1 MSQHH
6 LLQGNPKESLAVR
19 GRQELVRIKDN
30 SRTSGR
36 TSPLQKVE
44 VEVRIKDNS
53 RTSGRTSPL
62 QKVEVEAQLPTV
74 TPLDTESSILAEPQL
89 PPSLPSPPQPCSI
102 SAERSVENLVKE
114 STWDLNQ
121 NGSATLG
128 VSALS
133 AWGNHTVGEDPS
145 VLRQRSKLSHKR
157 SPSKNSKNSKR
168 CTNGVKRTLHSDSR
182 QSDVPQQYRHD
193 ITLETSALNWKG
205 KQAHSSDA
213 ERQQHESTRM
223 RLSKKRG
230 QHHHQQQQH
239 HQHHQQQ
246 QHQQQQHQQQQ
257 HQQQQHQQQQHQQQQ
272 HPHQQQHRQHQQQPA
287 TRINTMTRSQRKL
300 LNSSKNVSRV
310 IAGQDISWGVKQD
323 STLSQIDWKLLSLN
337 PPPSSTLA
345 VNKQSA
351 PNHAFKTASS
361 GHERLKLNYETQ
373 QRKKR
378 LPRYYLPN
386 SSRREESHVKFMSG
400 KNQHHQRQN
409 NQRNMDFSHLRIDCD
424 YPWMPPL

>member
-19 GRQELVRIKDN
+19 GRQEL
-30 SRTSGR
+30 
-36 TSPLQKVE
+36 
-44 VEVRIKDNS
+44 VRIKDNS

-89 PPSLPSPPQPCSI
+89 PPSSLPSPPQSI

-157 SPSKNSKNSKR
+157 SPSKNSKRGTNSFYPTSKP
-168 CTNGVKRTLHSDSR
+168 TLHSDSR

-310 IAGQDISWGVKQD
+310 IAGQDLSWGVKKD